1 MKKRSPVN
9 TEHPFISGQKANLL
23 SEIGDIIPA
32 ALLRRWGMVFGI
44 SHRDT
49 GIWAIALWNLKLFH
63 NFRIAQAGQ
72 SGINIAGSNAVG
84 MRGQHQVCGG
94 AGDIFP
100 VTVAVFRGGN
110 YNDSRCVVKGNMA
123 RGIRAS
129 MLLAGI
135 QDLPDQF
142 LALNNCKVTLLHP
155 QR

>member
-9 TEHPFISGQKANLL
+9 TEHPFISGQRANLL

-32 ALLRRWGMVFGI
+32 SLLRRWGMVFGI

-110 YNDSRCVVKGNMA
+110 YRQSVRRKREYGPGNTCIHASRRNPGSPGSIPC
-123 RGIRAS
+123 
-129 MLLAGI
+129 
-135 QDLPDQF
+135 F
-142 LALNNCKVTLLHP
+142 E
-155 QR
+155 